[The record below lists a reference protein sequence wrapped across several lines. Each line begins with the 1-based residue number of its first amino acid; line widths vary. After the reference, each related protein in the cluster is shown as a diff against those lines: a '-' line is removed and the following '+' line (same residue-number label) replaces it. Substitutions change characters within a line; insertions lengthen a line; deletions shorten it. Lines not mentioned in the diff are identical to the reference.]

1 MTPTQRIMKLDS
13 FRENDA
19 ADNNNQNR
27 NQLADTSFYLLKL
40 MSGEQTEVLVY
51 IIKKKITPKKNTS
64 WPTNLALCSSV
75 FSERRFVRGS
85 TWSLP
90 SSWTPMK
97 YWSSPYIYSITDE
110 YDPHTETYI
119 EQAEVEK
126 SNGWSIPSGPTSAA
140 GETSSK
146 TSSLVHDRE

>member
-51 IIKKKITPKKNTS
+51 IIKKKITPKKIQ
-64 WPTNLALCSSV
+64 AD
-75 FSERRFVRGS
+75 
-85 TWSLP
+85 LP
-90 SSWTPMK
+90 
-97 YWSSPYIYSITDE
+97 I
-110 YDPHTETYI
+110 
-119 EQAEVEK
+119 
-126 SNGWSIPSGPTSAA
+126 
-140 GETSSK
+140 
-146 TSSLVHDRE
+146 

>member
-51 IIKKKITPKKNTS
+51 IIKKKITPKK
-64 WPTNLALCSSV
+64 
-75 FSERRFVRGS
+75 R
-85 TWSLP
+85 
-90 SSWTPMK
+90 
-97 YWSSPYIYSITDE
+97 
-110 YDPHTETYI
+110 
-119 EQAEVEK
+119 QADVP
-126 SNGWSIPSGPTSAA
+126 I
-140 GETSSK
+140 
-146 TSSLVHDRE
+146 